1 MKMEPYQIIKHPL
14 STEKSIRLLEA
25 ENKLVFAVHPKA
37 RRKEVKEA
45 LEKMFNVKILK
56 VNMLTNNG
64 EKKAYVKL
72 SPEFQAIDI
81 ATDLGLM

>member
-1 MKMEPYQIIKHPL
+1 MEPYTIILHPL

-37 RRKEVKEA
+37 ERKEVKEA
-45 LEKMFNVKILK
+45 LEKMFKIKIVK
-56 VNMLTNNG
+56 VNMMTSPRG
-64 EKKAYVKL
+64 EKRAYVKL

>member
-1 MKMEPYQIIKHPL
+1 MEPYTIILHPL

-37 RRKEVKEA
+37 ERKQVKEA
-45 LEKMFNVKILK
+45 LEKMFKIKILK
-56 VNMLTNNG
+56 VNLMTSPRG
-64 EKKAYVKL
+64 DKKAYVKL

>member
-1 MKMEPYQIIKHPL
+1 MEPHEIIIHPL

-37 RRKEVKEA
+37 ERKEVKSA
-45 LEKMFNVKILK
+45 LEKMFNIKILK
-56 VNMLTNNG
+56 VNMLTTASG
-64 EKKAYVKL
+64 QKRAYVKL

-81 ATDLGLM
+81 VTDLGLM

>member
-1 MKMEPYQIIKHPL
+1 MEPYTLILHPL

-37 RRKEVKEA
+37 KRKEVKEA

-56 VNMLTNNG
+56 VNMLTAANG
-64 EKKAYVKL
+64 GKRVYVKL
-72 SPEFQAIDI
+72 APEFQAIDI